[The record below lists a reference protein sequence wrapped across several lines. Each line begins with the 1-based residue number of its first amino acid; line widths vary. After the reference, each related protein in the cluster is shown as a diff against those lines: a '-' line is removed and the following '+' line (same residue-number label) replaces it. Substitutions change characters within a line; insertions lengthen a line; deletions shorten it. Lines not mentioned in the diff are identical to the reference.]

1 MQNASIHRSTDA
13 SCKSECK
20 NKKNPECEICTK
32 LFSTT
37 SGFLN
42 LSFLNCENKMSE
54 FGDKSTRYIVKL

>member
-1 MQNASIHRSTDA
+1 MHLFIDQQMHLVNQSAKI
-13 SCKSECK
+13 
-20 NKKNPECEICTK
+20 KKKPECEICTK

-42 LSFLNCENKMSE
+42 LGCLNCENKMSE